1 MEGEVGEGEVVLQ
14 RQLCGVG
21 VGYVPETLSSR
32 RPFALT
38 RQQSREGWEAG
49 WEPPWPWSV
58 KAQKAVVLCGR
69 VWTGASEKAGGG
81 QAKEDAG
88 WQGRVVGNRWEP
100 WGLCPP
106 PGHGS
111 PERVALLEQGPEVM
125 MGRSRPSSKNVPKG
139 KFRSTGTVNEVK
151 GNQWHNLQ
159 M

>member
-1 MEGEVGEGEVVLQ
+1 MVGGRVRGQPGALRLAWDKMVAQGWGCPGAGVRALGQGGVKVGDEVGEGEVVLQ

-32 RPFALT
+32 RPFALA

-81 QAKEDAG
+81 QAKEGAG
-88 WQGRVVGNRWEP
+88 WQG
-100 WGLCPP
+100 WGAGGSHGACVPP
-106 PGHGS
+106 QGTAPQKES
-111 PERVALLEQGPEVM
+111 P
-125 MGRSRPSSKNVPKG
+125 S
-139 KFRSTGTVNEVK
+139 
-151 GNQWHNLQ
+151 
-159 M
+159 